1 MENILI
7 IGNGFDLYHGLP
19 TRYTDFL
26 RFVELWDHFKVK
38 YNSNSSN
45 PKDGSDGF
53 VIRLGEKGTITQE
66 SMKDFADYK
75 LYFEREKIEYLDHYI
90 HRNAWI
96 KFFNSTNYKKEG
108 WIDFER
114 EMEKV
119 LVVIDKLT
127 SHTKDYYKD
136 DTAYSHMLIEK
147 LPYIECFAERLEE
160 RGLFL
165 EQIISYEEELKE
177 YIFLKVKTV
186 FDTSTISSSVLSAY
200 QERIKELEWELND
213 VAELGY

>member
-1 MENILI
+1 M
-7 IGNGFDLYHGLP
+7 
-19 TRYTDFL
+19 
-26 RFVELWDHFKVK
+26 ELWDHFKVK

-177 YIFLKVKTV
+177 YRRKLLI
-186 FDTSTISSSVLSAY
+186 I
-200 QERIKELEWELND
+200 IKEEMEVLNKCLYIYLSEFVSKIRITD
-213 VAELGY
+213 YSKQVHDLIFGDINTQKKEISILNSLSTT